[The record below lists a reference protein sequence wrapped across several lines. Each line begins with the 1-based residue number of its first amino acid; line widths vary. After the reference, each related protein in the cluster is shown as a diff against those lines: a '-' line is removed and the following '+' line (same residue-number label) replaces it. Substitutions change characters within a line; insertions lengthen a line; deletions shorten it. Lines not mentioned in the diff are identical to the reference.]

1 MLPLLASMAAAAVT
15 LALGYLVIVAA
26 AAVAGAVS
34 RGARRERAVDAYEA
48 LANSR
53 FTIPVSIIVPAVGD
67 HDALASSITAL
78 LNLNYPE
85 LEVIVVTERMPD
97 KRIEALK
104 NEWSLEPKE
113 FFYRRTL
120 SAAPVH
126 RIYGSGRDQRL
137 ILVEQAPGG
146 RADALNCGVSL
157 ARFRYVVSVS
167 PGVVFDPNALLRLM
181 SPALRDPATVLAVTS
196 YVERRS
202 AGAGEMPADG
212 DAWVKAGDDYQ
223 RLASIRSWMSSRLSW
238 HQLRC
243 GLPPCDGVTAWRR
256 DAVLELNGFSV
267 DAADAELDLLIRLQ
281 TEESKRGDGRVVR
294 TSEVFGHVETLTVT
308 QAAARAWQRRRALVE
323 AFRTF
328 ASRGTAGKARSTM
341 MFVLAVELITPA
353 AQVFVVA
360 AILAGAAAGWI
371 PWTTPFLALLFLT
384 FGYGL
389 TSASALLLRGGTP
402 DAPVTRDLKRL
413 LMRAPLE
420 FVVYRPAFA
429 WSLVTDRGSKQ
440 RPA

>member
-1 MLPLLASMAAAAVT
+1 MLALLASMAASAVT
-15 LALGYLVIVAA
+15 LALGYLMIVAA

-34 RGARRERAVDAYEA
+34 RGARRERAVEAYEA

-53 FTIPVSIIVPAVGD
+53 FTIPVSIIVPADGD
-67 HDALASSITAL
+67 QAALASSIAAL

-97 KRIEALK
+97 GRVEALK
-104 NEWSLEPKE
+104 KEWSLEPKE

-120 SAAPVH
+120 PTASVH
-126 RIYGSGRDQRL
+126 RIYGSGRDHRL
-137 ILVEQAPGG
+137 ILVEKAPGG

-157 ARFRYVVSVS
+157 ARFRYIVSVS
-167 PGVVFDPNALLRLM
+167 PGIVFDPNALLRLM

-196 YVERRS
+196 YVERRR
-202 AGAGEMPADG
+202 AGAGETSG

-243 GLPPCDGVTAWRR
+243 GIPPRDGVTAWRR
-256 DAVLELNGFSV
+256 DTVLDLNGFSV

-281 TEESKRGDGRVVR
+281 TAESKRGEGRVVR
-294 TSEVFGHVETLTVT
+294 TSEVFGHVDTLTVA
-308 QAAARAWQRRRALVE
+308 QAAARARQRRRAVVE

-328 ASRGTAGKARSTM
+328 ASNGTAGKARSTM

-353 AQVFVVA
+353 AQVFVAA
-360 AILAGAAAGWI
+360 AILTGAAAGWI

-389 TSASALLLRGGTP
+389 ASASALLLRGGTP
-402 DAPVTRDLKRL
+402 DAPVSRDLKRL

-420 FVVYRPAFA
+420 FVVYRPPFA
-429 WSLVTDRGSKQ
+429 WSVMTDRDAKQ